1 MESGEDAELCAYQD
15 NHSGQTRI
23 SIHDGPLSKS
33 TCKLLNRVVPNG
45 TLRGVEGEGQ
55 ISPIRFNFLAHL
67 SVRSHT
73 SGYGSAAYPGL
84 SFEVVRFQSKDEGE
98 AG

>member
-1 MESGEDAELCAYQD
+1 MKVKF
-15 NHSGQTRI
+15 T
-23 SIHDGPLSKS
+23 SIRDTK
-33 TCKLLNRVVPNG
+33 KNRVPELYDFSG
-45 TLRGVEGEGQ
+45 TLF
-55 ISPIRFNFLAHL
+55 SFNFLAHL

-84 SFEVVRFQSKDEGE
+84 SFEVAHFPSKGGGG

>member
-1 MESGEDAELCAYQD
+1 M
-15 NHSGQTRI
+15 NRI
-23 SIHDGPLSKS
+23 STKVKFAYIKS
-33 TCKLLNRVVPNG
+33 IKKSRVPELYDFSG
-45 TLRGVEGEGQ
+45 TLFG
-55 ISPIRFNFLAHL
+55 FNFLAHL

-84 SFEVVRFQSKDEGE
+84 SFEVVRFQSKDEDG

>member
-1 MESGEDAELCAYQD
+1 MKVKF
-15 NHSGQTRI
+15 T
-23 SIHDGPLSKS
+23 SIRDRK
-33 TCKLLNRVVPNG
+33 KNRVPELYDFSG
-45 TLRGVEGEGQ
+45 TLF
-55 ISPIRFNFLAHL
+55 SFNFLAHL

-84 SFEVVRFQSKDEGE
+84 SFEVVHFQSKDEDG